1 MNEKD
6 PITEVAWERVVAQLN
21 MTSSTLHKALTEN
34 TFTAPSCRD
43 AEEYL
48 GKRSIWEVSGSED
61 AVVERRVPGDGFGVT
76 ILT

>member
-6 PITEVAWERVVAQLN
+6 PRTEVAWERVVAQLN

-48 GKRSIWEVSGSED
+48 GKRSI
-61 AVVERRVPGDGFGVT
+61 
-76 ILT
+76 

>member
-21 MTSSTLHKALTEN
+21 MTSSTLHKPLTEN
-34 TFTAPSCRD
+34 TLTAPSCRD

-48 GKRSIWEVSGSED
+48 GKRSI
-61 AVVERRVPGDGFGVT
+61 
-76 ILT
+76 